1 MKYYSEVLNRNFDTV
16 EELEQAE
23 KAEEEKNALM
33 SKEKELRLK
42 DVAEVQKAANDY
54 LNLVFQN
61 NEIRKELKEKEN
73 EAYLVY
79 KKALDEFSKQHKNYH
94 LSYKYDGKNVEFEV
108 EENRY
113 ISAIEYMNQ
122 QNAVM
127 KKMMEDFFKSW

>member
-42 DVAEVQKAANDY
+42 DVADVQKAANDY

-79 KKALDEFSKQHKNYH
+79 KKALDEFSKKHKNYH